1 MVVKDTSPAAWTDEH
16 TLHVL
21 RGIISSTLASRPA
34 LYALPE
40 LKPVSNNRGDRINKK
55 LQQLLRKLEDAVPGA
70 AGMVAQEV
78 GKLGKRGSASPKKVK
93 AAGAG
98 AGGVVRE
105 QVASP
110 GAGRKRKRAEVK
122 EEEADEDLEEEE

>member
-1 MVVKDTSPAAWTDEH
+1 M
-16 TLHVL
+16 
-21 RGIISSTLASRPA
+21 ASRPA

-78 GKLGKRGSASPKKVK
+78 GKLGKSRSASPKKAK